1 MNSTMEAKEIIK
13 EIVGKHEVKHVVFVG
28 CGASKADLYPA
39 KYFLDQN
46 AKQLRISHYT
56 ANEFNYA
63 TPTSIDE
70 TTVVI
75 SASLGGATPET
86 VEANAI
92 AKDKGAT
99 VISLTRIIDAP
110 LTKDADYVIYHGFAE
125 NYATKLEKTG
135 YCLLLAVELL
145 NQVEGYEHYDKM
157 IDGFAKIYD
166 LSQES
171 AESARKAAKQ
181 FAQRFKDEK
190 VIYIMSSGATHEVA
204 YSSSVCL
211 MMEMQWINSGTF
223 HAGEFFHGPFEIVDK
238 DVPFIL
244 LMNDGKTRAI
254 DSRAL
259 AFLDRFDAK
268 TEVVDALDYGLS
280 AFIEKEVLD
289 YFNPFVITAVFRVYA
304 EELSYA
310 REHPLTK
317 RRYMW
322 KLSY

>member
-157 IDGFAKIYD
+157 MDGFAKIYD
-166 LSQES
+166 LAQES
-171 AESARKAAKQ
+171 
-181 FAQRFKDEK
+181 
-190 VIYIMSSGATHEVA
+190 
-204 YSSSVCL
+204 
-211 MMEMQWINSGTF
+211 
-223 HAGEFFHGPFEIVDK
+223 
-238 DVPFIL
+238 
-244 LMNDGKTRAI
+244 
-254 DSRAL
+254 
-259 AFLDRFDAK
+259 
-268 TEVVDALDYGLS
+268 
-280 AFIEKEVLD
+280 
-289 YFNPFVITAVFRVYA
+289 
-304 EELSYA
+304 
-310 REHPLTK
+310 
-317 RRYMW
+317 
-322 KLSY
+322 